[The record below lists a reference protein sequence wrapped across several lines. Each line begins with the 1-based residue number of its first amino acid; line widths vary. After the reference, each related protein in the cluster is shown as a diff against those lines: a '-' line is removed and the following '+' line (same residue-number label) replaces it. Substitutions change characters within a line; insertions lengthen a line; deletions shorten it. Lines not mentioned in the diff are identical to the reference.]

1 MTRYV
6 CLVIALLL
14 PASASAQA
22 DRYELG
28 QRLRDFE
35 KTWDLT
41 KDVDAKQRAVAPLN
55 QAVRSF
61 FSFNFAAVG
70 KHLDKA
76 RHALT
81 SSDPTSYEVRWSDSL
96 MFRPERRF
104 IDTNT
109 KQLEV
114 QIKPLYLVAD
124 EVPKKASIRIKLGDQ
139 KPTDVSIADLPQTC
153 RLPLTGIGPG
163 DHVMTIETVVA
174 GKRLVTRKIM
184 VSCAKDLASRLE
196 KLKNIADKIEANAT
210 IEQATLRHLLKIT
223 TDLASGS
230 VVETDIPAARMLR
243 EAEEVAGA
251 ISESKQ
257 HYVSNRSGQFWLRIP
272 NGKSLETVR
281 VFIPEGLD
289 QAKRVS
295 LVFALHGAGGSENL
309 FFDGYGDGITMK
321 LCKERGWIM
330 VAPRAG
336 GPLGFGGTPNVVG
349 IFDELAKRYPIDT
362 KRVYLIG
369 HSMGAGHAV
378 AIAQH
383 SPERFAGVAAL
394 GGGGALR
401 KPDSVKS
408 LPFFVGVGTN
418 DFAVG
423 SARGLA
429 NALKKADAVR
439 TELKEYE
446 NVEHMMIVREAAPD
460 VFRFWEG
467 K

>member
-1 MTRYV
+1 
-6 CLVIALLL
+6 VIGLLL
-14 PASASAQA
+14 PATASAQA

-28 QRLRDFE
+28 LRLRDFE
-35 KTWDLT
+35 KAWDLT
-41 KDVDAKQRAVAPLN
+41 KDADAKQRAVAPLN

-70 KHLDKA
+70 EHLDRA
-76 RHALT
+76 RHALA
-81 SSDPTSYEVRWSDSL
+81 SSDPPSSAIRWSDSL
-96 MFRPERRF
+96 TFRPERRF
-104 IDTNT
+104 IDTNS
-109 KQLEV
+109 KQLEI
-114 QIKPLYLVAD
+114 QIKPLYMVAD
-124 EVPKKASIRIKLGDQ
+124 EIPKETFIRIKLCDQ
-139 KPTDVSIADLPQTC
+139 KPTEVRIAELPQTC
-153 RLPLTGIGPG
+153 RLPLTDIGPG
-163 DHVMTIETVVA
+163 DHVLTIETLVA
-174 GKRLVTRKIM
+174 GKRLATRQIM

-196 KLKNIADKIEANAT
+196 KLKNIADKLETNAT
-210 IEQATLRHLLKIT
+210 IEQATLRHLLTIT
-223 TDLASGS
+223 TDLASGT
-230 VVETDIPAARMLR
+230 VMETDIPAARLLR
-243 EAEEVAGA
+243 EAEEVAIA
-251 ISESKQ
+251 ISKNKQ
-257 HYVSNRSGQFWLRIP
+257 YYVPNRSGQFWLRVP
-272 NGKSLETVR
+272 TGKSLETTR
-281 VFIPEGLD
+281 VFIPAGLD
-289 QAKRVS
+289 QAKRVP

-349 IFDELAKRYPIDT
+349 ILDELAKRYPIDP

-369 HSMGAGHAV
+369 HSMGAGQAV
-378 AIAQH
+378 AIVQQ
-383 SPERFAGVAAL
+383 SPERFAGVAVL

-401 KPDSVKS
+401 QPDSVKS
-408 LPFFVGVGTN
+408 LPFFVGVGKN

-429 NALKKADAVR
+429 SALKRAKAERLEV
-439 TELKEYE
+439 KEYE

>member
-1 MTRYV
+1 
-6 CLVIALLL
+6 VIGLLL
-14 PASASAQA
+14 PATASAQA

-28 QRLRDFE
+28 QRLRKFE

-41 KDVDAKQRAVAPLN
+41 KDVDAKQRAVALLN

-70 KHLDKA
+70 ENLDMA

-81 SSDPTSYEVRWSDSL
+81 SGDPPSSAVQWSDSL
-96 MFRPERRF
+96 TFRPEHRL
-104 IDTNT
+104 IDLNS
-109 KQLEV
+109 KQLEI

-124 EVPKKASIRIKLGDQ
+124 DVPKGASIRIKLSDQ
-139 KPTDVSIADLPQTC
+139 KPTEISITGLPQTC
-153 RLPLTGIGPG
+153 KLPLTGIGPG
-163 DHVMTIETVVA
+163 DHVLTIETLVA
-174 GKRLVTRKIM
+174 GKRLAIRQIM

-196 KLKNIADKIEANAT
+196 KLKKIAGSLDANAS
-210 IEQATLRHLLKIT
+210 IEQGTLRHLLTIT
-223 TDLASGS
+223 KDLASGT
-230 VVETDIPAARMLR
+230 VLETDIPAARLLR

-251 ISESKQ
+251 IHEGKQ

-272 NGKSLETVR
+272 TGKSLETAR
-281 VFIPEGLD
+281 VFIPEGLYP
-289 QAKRVS
+289 AKRVP

-309 FFDGYGDGITMK
+309 FFDGYGDGISMK
-321 LCKERGWIM
+321 LCRERGWIM

-336 GPLGFGGTPNVVG
+336 GTLGFGGTPNVVG
-349 IFDELAKRYPIDT
+349 ILDELAKRYPIDA
-362 KRVYLIG
+362 KRVYMIG
-369 HSMGAGHAV
+369 HSMGAGHVV
-378 AIAQH
+378 AIAQQ

-408 LPFFVGVGTN
+408 LPFFVGVGKN
-418 DFAVG
+418 DFAGG

-429 NALKKADAVR
+429 NALKKANTVR

>member
-1 MTRYV
+1 M
-6 CLVIALLL
+6 
-14 PASASAQA
+14 
-22 DRYELG
+22 
-28 QRLRDFE
+28 
-35 KTWDLT
+35 
-41 KDVDAKQRAVAPLN
+41 
-55 QAVRSF
+55 
-61 FSFNFAAVG
+61 
-70 KHLDKA
+70 
-76 RHALT
+76 
-81 SSDPTSYEVRWSDSL
+81 
-96 MFRPERRF
+96 
-104 IDTNT
+104 
-109 KQLEV
+109 
-114 QIKPLYLVAD
+114 VAD
-124 EVPKKASIRIKLGDQ
+124 EVPKGAFIRITLCDQ
-139 KPTDVSIADLPQTC
+139 NPTEVSIAELPQTC

-163 DHVMTIETVVA
+163 DHMLTIETLVA
-174 GKRLVTRKIM
+174 GKRLATRRIM
-184 VSCAKDLASRLE
+184 VSCAKDLASRLG

-230 VVETDIPAARMLR
+230 VVETDIPAARMFR

-251 ISESKQ
+251 IPESKQ

-272 NGKSLETVR
+272 TGKSLETVR

-289 QAKRVS
+289 QAKRFS

-309 FFDGYGDGITMK
+309 FFDRYGDGITMK

-349 IFDELAKRYPIDT
+349 ILDELAKRYPIDT

-378 AIAQH
+378 AIAQQ

-429 NALKKADAVR
+429 NALKKASAVR

-446 NVEHMMIVREAAPD
+446 NVEHMMIVREAALD